1 MKLCAS
7 MVCTSWWSFP
17 CAMPVPMQPNFNIPG
32 WNKCSFLCKGFSQKF
47 LKSECGEYD
56 TTHVAYN
63 FQDGKPMKCQR
74 HPCIPN
80 FFRFQKK
87 LSSVQFPTWNEIN
100 AAQLD
105 EIRFSHAVQMILKK
119 WRGSI
124 AQDFWGC
131 LRFVL
136 VVPSPSAIGERD
148 WIFMVIYVDDLL
160 LTAGGKHP

>member
-1 MKLCAS
+1 MQCRCRCNQTSTFPAGTNAVFCA
-7 MVCTSWWSFP
+7 
-17 CAMPVPMQPNFNIPG
+17 
-32 WNKCSFLCKGFSQKF
+32 KGVAFSQKF